1 MSFFKRYF
9 KVKQMKDYLNY
20 LIEKFP
26 VRRTKIEKENFQKYV
41 KKEITNYQVENQTL
55 EKKHTNIVI
64 GNVEKIIGLLNINQI
79 KYIGYDYK

>member
-1 MSFFKRYF
+1 
-9 KVKQMKDYLNY
+9 MKDYLNY

-55 EKKHTNIVI
+55 EKKHTNITNFLSI
-64 GNVEKIIGLLNINQI
+64 PITLY
-79 KYIGYDYK
+79 YI